1 MTTAISDITYS
12 WRVNELVTAD
22 LQGFTDVVTVVH
34 WTLTGTLGVVTAQ
47 CISATE
53 LDLGDT
59 LVDVKAFEQL
69 TEAEVTAWILA
80 NETEERLEYY
90 FNRVRDRIDEQS
102 ITSARVVT
110 APWAPV
116 VLEDGSVATITEVT
130 TPPAA

>member
-12 WRVNELVTAD
+12 WQVNQLVTAD
-22 LQGFTDVVTVVH
+22 LQGYTDVVTVVH
-34 WTLTGTLGVVTAQ
+34 WTLVGTVGTTTAQ

-53 LDLGDT
+53 LDLGES
-59 LVDVKAFEQL
+59 LVNIRAFEQL

-80 NETEERLEYY
+80 NESEERLEYY

-102 ITSARVVT
+102 IISARTVA

-116 VLEDGSVATITEVT
+116 VLEDGMTASITEVT
-130 TPPAA
+130 GS